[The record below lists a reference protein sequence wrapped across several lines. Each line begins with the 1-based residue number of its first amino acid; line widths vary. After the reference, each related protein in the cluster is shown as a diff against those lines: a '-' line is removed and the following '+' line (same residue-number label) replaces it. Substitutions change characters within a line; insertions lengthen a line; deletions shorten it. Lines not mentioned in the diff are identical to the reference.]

1 MFGVNARNLNG
12 PEGEKNMRIF
22 VTGATG
28 FIGSAIVPELINAGN
43 QVLGLTR
50 SEAGAKSLMAAGA
63 QVHRGDLADLES
75 LRKGAAMS
83 DGVIHTAFIHDFS
96 KSQEVCE
103 VDRRVIEALGAALAG
118 TDRPLLITSG
128 TGMANSAPGRSA
140 TEEDAPEIS
149 HPIPRVASEQAAASL
164 AAKGVRVGVMRLPQV
179 HNTLKQG
186 LVTYAIELARQKSIS
201 AYVGDGRNR
210 WPAVHVLDA
219 ARLYRLALE
228 KLETGAKY
236 HAVAEESVPM
246 RDIAEV
252 IGRGLKV
259 PVVSVSP
266 DEASAHFGWLAAFAG
281 RDLPASSAFTQ
292 ERLAWR
298 PTGPGLIADLEHM
311 RFHETETDVASAAP
325 TRAALIDGCWSR

>member
-1 MFGVNARNLNG
+1 
-12 PEGEKNMRIF
+12 MRVF

-28 FIGSAIVPELINAGN
+28 FIGSAVVPELINAGH

-50 SEAGAKSLMAAGA
+50 SEAGAKSLTAAGA
-63 QVHRGDLADLES
+63 EVHRGDLNDLES

-96 KSQEVCE
+96 KFQEVCE
-103 VDRRVIEALGAALAG
+103 VDRRAIEALGSALAG
-118 TDRPLLITSG
+118 SDRPLLVTSG
-128 TGMANSAPGRSA
+128 TLMANGAPGRPA
-140 TEEDAPEIS
+140 TEQDAPESS
-149 HPIPRVASEQAAASL
+149 HAIPRVASEQAAASF
-164 AAKGVRVGVMRLPQV
+164 AANGVRVGVMRLPQV
-179 HNTLKQG
+179 HNTVKQG
-186 LVTYAIELARQKSIS
+186 LITYAVDLARQKGVS

-228 KLETGAKY
+228 KLDTGARY
-236 HAVAEESVPM
+236 HAVAEEGVPT

-259 PVVSVSP
+259 PVTSVSP
-266 DEASAHFGWLAAFAG
+266 EEAPAHFGWLAAFAG
-281 RDLPASSAFTQ
+281 RDLPASGALTQ

-298 PTGPGLIADLEHM
+298 PTGPGLIADLEQM
-311 RFHETETDVASAAP
+311 RYYETETDVTSAAP
-325 TRAALIDGCWSR
+325 VRAAR